1 METTDRIYSIIDI
14 ETTGGYRDGNKITEI
29 AIINFDGKN
38 IIDQYSTLINPERS
52 IPYMITKL
60 TGISNDMVYD
70 SPKFYEVAKK
80 IVEMTENSIFVA
92 HNVFFDYNFI
102 QREFNELGF
111 TFKRPKLC
119 TVRMAR
125 KALPGH
131 KSYSLGRICEDLD
144 INIKD
149 RHRALGD
156 CLATVELFKKIIAS
170 DISIIDNFV
179 TKEAKRL
186 ALPSN
191 VDRNEFES
199 LPEKTG
205 VYYFYGKDG
214 SLLYVGKSK
223 NIKNRVSS
231 HFRVDVK
238 NKRDLELKNQ
248 VVHIDYKL
256 TGNELAALLL
266 ECNEIKTLRPHYNRQ
281 LRYKRYNIAVH
292 LRENKNGEQEI
303 CVNRKDT
310 GEDYHYLFSN
320 RRKALLLCNYFYR
333 SIIGCNKDALDF
345 DQKKNK
351 LIQTIGLEKYN
362 EMVIKVF
369 SSKVSDKEDYQ
380 LDLKGRSAGEKCIIE
395 IEKRYPKKIVFYKNN
410 EDTIETVKLK
420 KDEESKQIL
429 FNYLNKK
436 PGKSRASKS
445 KNI

>member
-1 METTDRIYSIIDI
+1 MEMTDRIYSIIDI

-29 AIINFDGKN
+29 AIINFDGKK

-60 TGISNDMVYD
+60 TGISNDMVCD

-111 TFKRPKLC
+111 IFKRPKLC

-131 KSYSLGRICEDLD
+131 ISYSLGRICKDLG
-144 INIKD
+144 IKIQD

-170 DISIIDNFV
+170 DPSVIENFV
-179 TKEAKRL
+179 SKEAKRL

-214 SLLYVGKSK
+214 QLLYVGKSK
-223 NIKNRVSS
+223 NIKNRVSG

-248 VVHIDYKL
+248 VVHIDYRL

-281 LRYKRYNIAVH
+281 LRYKKYSIAVH
-292 LRENKNGEQEI
+292 LRENK
-303 CVNRKDT
+303 
-310 GEDYHYLFSN
+310 
-320 RRKALLLCNYFYR
+320 
-333 SIIGCNKDALDF
+333 
-345 DQKKNK
+345 
-351 LIQTIGLEKYN
+351 
-362 EMVIKVF
+362 
-369 SSKVSDKEDYQ
+369 
-380 LDLKGRSAGEKCIIE
+380 
-395 IEKRYPKKIVFYKNN
+395 KR
-410 EDTIETVKLK
+410 E
-420 KDEESKQIL
+420 
-429 FNYLNKK
+429 
-436 PGKSRASKS
+436 A
-445 KNI
+445 